1 MSCRILKLVQNYA
14 ILHEHILALV
24 LRFVKVFIFLKL
36 KKQLLIEIFYTT
48 SLKTVIL
55 LQSHQKFV
63 KTF

>member
-1 MSCRILKLVQNYA
+1 MSCRILKLVQNYE
-14 ILHEHILALV
+14 ILHEHISPL
-24 LRFVKVFIFLKL
+24 VFIFFKL